1 MSVPRPPGEADTFC
15 AAPASYIVQTY
26 FVLRMVIA
34 GGAYAL
40 PLVLLGWAG
49 IAADV
54 ELMGS
59 ISSFYY
65 TPARSAFVGIV
76 VAIGVA
82 LVAYRGYTRGE
93 NLLLNAAGI
102 LAVVVAL
109 VPTADPA
116 APGPTVTAVV
126 HAAAAVGFFL
136 LAALSI
142 FFYGQETL
150 GGIADRGVRQAYRA
164 VYRTLMVLVV
174 VLPVVA
180 LMLAWSLGLTPAL
193 LAVETAALYAFATF
207 WVVKTVELA
216 RSQTRVR
223 IV

>member
-76 VAIGVA
+76 VA
-82 LVAYRGYTRGE
+82 
-93 NLLLNAAGI
+93 
-102 LAVVVAL
+102 L
-109 VPTADPA
+109 VPSADPA

-164 VYRTLMVLVV
+164 VYRTVMVLVV

-180 LMLAWSLGLTPAL
+180 LVLAWSLGLTPAL